1 MGTLL
6 KAQCSCGYQAEAV
19 IGSDKFNHGKYYG
32 FPYRCN
38 QCQIVTTVDLLQ
50 EKRKCTQCAG
60 SEINTY
66 ATPTTPCPMPILEK
80 LNDWWL
86 SLFGWHK
93 QEDEYHS
100 VDDQLQFLRYRS
112 SLKWAHSSRSPSLRM
127 PLLNCN
133 VTLWI
138 KQQIN

>member
-1 MGTLL
+1 MGTQLN
-6 KAQCSCGYQAEAV
+6 AQCVCGYQAEAV
-19 IGSDKFNHGKYYG
+19 IGSDKVNHGKYYG

-38 QCQIVTTVDLLQ
+38 QCQIMMTVDLLQ
-50 EKRKCTQCAG
+50 EKRKCTQCDG

-66 ATPTTPCPMPILEK
+66 AAPTTPCPMPILEK

-100 VDDQLQFLRYRS
+100 AFCSELNSYFVLLRGMHKCPKCKANKLMFS
-112 SLKWAHSSRSPSLRM
+112 TKM
-127 PLLNCN
+127 MF
-133 VTLWI
+133 
-138 KQQIN
+138 